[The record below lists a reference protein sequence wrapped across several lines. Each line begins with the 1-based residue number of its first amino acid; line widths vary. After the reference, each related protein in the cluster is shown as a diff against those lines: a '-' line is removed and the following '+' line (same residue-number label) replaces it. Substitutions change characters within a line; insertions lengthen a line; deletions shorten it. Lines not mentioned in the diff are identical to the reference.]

1 MWSKYLWAWSRREK
15 TGTVFLTFFAFS
27 TLLDIFT
34 SQKLLWNIPIM
45 YQSDMSP
52 YFASVSSIC
61 RLPLSDLTVPTLPSQ
76 QHKSTEQRK
85 ITVRNQFH
93 NDCRCI
99 WITLLVIRRFYSR
112 GQQPFLLL
120 ANNCISTNVATTRLT
135 RSLLATRA
143 LYLQLRK
150 VTEQLNEL
158 PLISLTF

>member
-1 MWSKYLWAWSRREK
+1 M
-15 TGTVFLTFFAFS
+15 
-27 TLLDIFT
+27 
-34 SQKLLWNIPIM
+34 
-45 YQSDMSP
+45 
-52 YFASVSSIC
+52 
-61 RLPLSDLTVPTLPSQ
+61 
-76 QHKSTEQRK
+76 RK

-99 WITLLVIRRFYSR
+99 WIPLLVIRRFYSR

-150 VTEQLNEL
+150 VTEQLSEL
-158 PLISLTF
+158 PLISLTFQFCYKLLYKEKITLIDHLILIMLSSTINASHQHNNCCRICHYSSRVPQVKHMVLL